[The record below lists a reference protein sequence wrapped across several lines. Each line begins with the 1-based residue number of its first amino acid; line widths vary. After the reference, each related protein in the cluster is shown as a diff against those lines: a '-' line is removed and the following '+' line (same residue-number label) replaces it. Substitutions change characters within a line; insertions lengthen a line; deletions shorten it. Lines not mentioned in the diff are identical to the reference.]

1 MLNFLAIIPARG
13 ASKGIPRKNIKK
25 MAGHPLI
32 SYTINE
38 AKKAKYLTKI
48 VVSTEDEKI
57 AKISKKYRVDVI
69 HRPKKLA
76 NDKTPSELVCQHV
89 IRHLKNKEGF
99 ETDVAVILQPTSPL
113 RKAEDINSAIRKFLR
128 SDCSSV
134 VSITKVQHSPY
145 WMYKIDKSKMKK
157 ILTDKKITRRQ
168 DSPAIYQ
175 LNGAIYVTKKETIM
189 EKNSLIG
196 ENMAGY
202 IMPYERSI
210 DIDSQTDF
218 DLAELLINKKIN

>member
-1 MLNFLAIIPARG
+1 MNFLAIIPARG
-13 ASKGIPRKNIKK
+13 GSKGISRKNIKK
-25 MAGHPLI
+25 IAGNPLI

-38 AKKAKYLTKI
+38 AKKAKYLTRI
-48 VVSTEDEKI
+48 VVSTEDKKI
-57 AKISKKYRVDVI
+57 AKISKKYGVDVI
-69 HRPKKLA
+69 PRPKKLA
-76 NDKTPSELVCQHV
+76 SDRTPSELVCQQV
-89 IRHLKNKEGF
+89 IKYLKNNEDF
-99 ETDVAVILQPTSPL
+99 ETDVVVVLQPTSPL
-113 RKAEDINSAIRKFLR
+113 RKAEDINLAIKKFLK

-134 VSITKVQHSPY
+134 VSITEVQHSPY
-145 WMYKIDKSKMKK
+145 WMYKMDKSKMKK

-168 DSPAIYQ
+168 DSPLIYQ

-196 ENMAGY
+196 KNMFGY

-210 DIDSQTDF
+210 DIDSQIDF